1 MKNNLKAAMAA
12 LKGTKF
18 DSNSFYR
25 ELSIILQ
32 TFKGSSTELLDG
44 DGVDELTKLLN
55 NRLNLL
61 EGNIT
66 NSEFDQLEKQTN

>member
-12 LKGTKF
+12 LKGKKF

-25 ELSIILQ
+25 ELSIIVQ
-32 TFKGSSTELLDG
+32 DYKNGSTDPLDGDEVDKLTELL
-44 DGVDELTKLLN
+44 K
-55 NRLNLL
+55 NRLNLS

-66 NSEFDQLEKQTN
+66 NSEFDQLEK